1 MDLKDQY
8 LSEKHEK
15 NKIIVELQTKASEQK
30 EIMDQMMQ
38 SSDDKKHVVELETK
52 TKKLA
57 EQMKTIYGEN
67 VSIRKEYDRQEFEME
82 KLRKKAAILERENV
96 MMR

>member
-1 MDLKDQY
+1 M
-8 LSEKHEK
+8 SEKLEK

-38 SSDDKKHVVELETK
+38 SSDDKKHVVELESK
-52 TKKLA
+52 AKKLT
-57 EQMKTIYGEN
+57 EQMKILYGEN
-67 VSIRKEYDRQEFEME
+67 VSIRKDYDRQEFDME
-82 KLRKKAAILERENV
+82 KLRKKAAVLERENV

>member
-1 MDLKDQY
+1 M
-8 LSEKHEK
+8 
-15 NKIIVELQTKASEQK
+15 ELQTKASEQK

-38 SSDDKKHVVELETK
+38 SSDDKKHVVELESK
-52 TKKLA
+52 AKKLT
-57 EQMKTIYGEN
+57 EQMKTLYSEN
-67 VSIRKEYDRQEFEME
+67 VNIRKDFDRQEFEME

>member
-1 MDLKDQY
+1 
-8 LSEKHEK
+8 LSEKNEK

-30 EIMDQMMQ
+30 EIMDQMIK
-38 SSDDKKHVVELETK
+38 SSDDKKHVVELESK
-52 TKKLA
+52 AKKLT
-57 EQMKTIYGEN
+57 EQMKTLYGEN
-67 VSIRKEYDRQEFEME
+67 VNIRKDFDRQEFEME

>member
-1 MDLKDQY
+1 
-8 LSEKHEK
+8 
-15 NKIIVELQTKASEQK
+15 
-30 EIMDQMMQ
+30 MMQ

-52 TKKLA
+52 TKKLT
-57 EQMKTIYGEN
+57 EQMKTMYGEN

-96 MMR
+96 MMRLQIK

>member
-1 MDLKDQY
+1 
-8 LSEKHEK
+8 LSEKNEK

-30 EIMDQMMQ
+30 EIMDQMIK
-38 SSDDKKHVVELETK
+38 SSDDKKHVVELESK
-52 TKKLA
+52 VKKLT
-57 EQMKTIYGEN
+57 EQMKTLYGEN
-67 VSIRKEYDRQEFEME
+67 VNIRKDFDRQEFEME

>member
-1 MDLKDQY
+1 M
-8 LSEKHEK
+8 SEKNEK

-30 EIMDQMMQ
+30 EIMDQMIK
-38 SSDDKKHVVELETK
+38 SSDDKKHVVELESK
-52 TKKLA
+52 VKKLT
-57 EQMKTIYGEN
+57 EQMKTLYGEN
-67 VSIRKEYDRQEFEME
+67 VNIRKDFDRQEFEME

>member
-1 MDLKDQY
+1 
-8 LSEKHEK
+8 LSEKLEK

-52 TKKLA
+52 TKKLT
-57 EQMKTIYGEN
+57 EQMKTMYGEN

>member
-1 MDLKDQY
+1 M
-8 LSEKHEK
+8 
-15 NKIIVELQTKASEQK
+15 ELQTKASEQK

-38 SSDDKKHVVELETK
+38 SSDDKKHVVELESK
-52 TKKLA
+52 SKKLT
-57 EQMKTIYGEN
+57 EQMKTLYGEN
-67 VSIRKEYDRQEFEME
+67 VNIRKDFDRQEFEME